1 MRGTDMPTS
10 RRAQQL
16 SAIRRVAAWLIGLLF
31 PAPFLWLVVTALKP
45 ASAPVAF
52 TLAPFPL
59 ANFEHVL
66 VHVPLLRYMGNTAFV
81 AVIVTVVAL
90 VCHSMAAY
98 ALARLRFRGN
108 MVVLNIVVATFM
120 VSTPVILVPLYII
133 TRQMG
138 LLDSLWGV
146 IIPGVFNAFGI
157 FLLRQVMISIPKE
170 LEESATL
177 DGASYWRKYTGIVLP
192 LIKPTLASLAVLFF
206 LANWNAFMWPR
217 TILADQSIWMV
228 QQGLS
233 SMQGQYGSQWH
244 NIAAA
249 AVVVA
254 LPTLIMFLI
263 FQKFLVKSIM
273 ISGLK

>member
-1 MRGTDMPTS
+1 MPDNRRPS
-10 RRAQQL
+10 RVTT
-16 SAIRRVAAWLIGLLF
+16 IRSIAAWMVGLVFL
-31 PAPFLWLVVTALKP
+31 APFLWLVITALKP
-45 ASAPVAF
+45 ASETFSFSVAPL
-52 TLAPFPL
+52 TLT
-59 ANFEHVL
+59 NFHHVL
-66 VHVPLLRYMGNTAFV
+66 VQVPLLRYMGNTAFV

-90 VCHSMAAY
+90 VFHSMAAY

-108 MVVLNIVVATFM
+108 MVILNLVVATFM

-133 TRQMG
+133 TRQLG

-146 IIPGVFNAFGI
+146 IVPGIFNAFGI

-177 DGASYWRKYTGIVLP
+177 DGAGDWRKYTGIILP

-217 TILADQSIWMV
+217 TILADQKLWMV

-263 FQKFLVKSIM
+263 FQRFLVKSIM

>member
-1 MRGTDMPTS
+1 MPAS
-10 RRAQQL
+10 RRFSQMSTL
-16 SAIRRVAAWLIGLLF
+16 RSLAAWLVGLVFL
-31 PAPFLWLVVTALKP
+31 APFLWLVITALKP
-45 ASAPVAF
+45 ASETFSFSMAPL
-52 TLAPFPL
+52 TL

-66 VHVPLLRYMGNTAFV
+66 VQVPLLRYMGNTAFV
-81 AVIVTVVAL
+81 AVIVTVIAL
-90 VCHSMAAY
+90 VFHSMAAY

-108 MVVLNIVVATFM
+108 MLVLNIVVATFM

-146 IIPGVFNAFGI
+146 IVPGIFNAFGI

-177 DGASYWRKYTGIVLP
+177 DGASYWRKYTGIILP
-192 LIKPTLASLAVLFF
+192 LIKPTLSSLAVLFF
-206 LANWNAFMWPR
+206 LANWSAFMWPR
-217 TILADQSIWMV
+217 TILADQNLWMV

-244 NIAAA
+244 HIAAA

-254 LPTLIMFLI
+254 LPTLVMFLI
-263 FQKFLVKSIM
+263 FQRFLVKSIM